1 MADEKN
7 PFPWLA
13 QLPPIPLW
21 QGEAPYAADS
31 PDQAPPSLRPFPAEN
46 ARGAVVVVPGGGYYM
61 KADHEGVPIAVL
73 LNSQGISAY
82 VLDYRVHPCHPLAPL
97 CDARRAIR
105 LVRSL
110 GYEKV
115 AILGF
120 SAGGHLC
127 CSAATHF
134 DGGKPEDPD
143 PVERFSC
150 RPDAFIPCYSVVTFR
165 EPFTHL
171 SSRQGL
177 LREEWEK
184 EEWLHFFSAEENVAA
199 DTPPA
204 FLWHTAEDGTVPVQ
218 NSLLLARALADHQ
231 VPFEMHVYPAGG
243 HGMGLASMCASAA
256 QWGAEMCRWLL
267 EKGWGA

>member
-1 MADEKN
+1 
-7 PFPWLA
+7 
-13 QLPPIPLW
+13 
-21 QGEAPYAADS
+21 
-31 PDQAPPSLRPFPAEN
+31 
-46 ARGAVVVVPGGGYYM
+46 M

-150 RPDAFIPCYSVVTFR
+150 RPDAFIPCYSVVTFG
-165 EPFTHL
+165 PYAHAG
-171 SSRQGL
+171 SRQML
-177 LREEWEK
+177 LGDLEADENLIHFYSNEE
-184 EEWLHFFSAEENVAA
+184 HVTA

-204 FLWHTAEDGTVPVQ
+204 FLWHWSPSRIGDTSP
-218 NSLLLARALADHQ
+218 
-231 VPFEMHVYPAGG
+231 
-243 HGMGLASMCASAA
+243 SA
-256 QWGAEMCRWLL
+256 
-267 EKGWGA
+267 